1 MVGVEDVEVE
11 EDDEDD
17 EVGEDDEEVEEVVES
32 NRRGGNDVERIQ
44 STTSWPCTPRLP
56 K

>member
-1 MVGVEDVEVE
+1 MVGVEEVEVE
-11 EDDEDD
+11 EDEE
-17 EVGEDDEEVEEVVES
+17 EVEEEEDDEEVEEVVES
-32 NRRGGNDVERIQ
+32 SRRGGNDVERIQ

>member
-1 MVGVEDVEVE
+1 MEVVGVEDVEVE
-11 EDDEDD
+11 EGEEEDE
-17 EVGEDDEEVEEVVES
+17 EEVEEVVES
-32 NRRGGNDVERIQ
+32 SRRGGNDVERIQ

>member
-1 MVGVEDVEVE
+1 MEDVEVE
-11 EDDEDD
+11 EDVEEEEEDE
-17 EVGEDDEEVEEVVES
+17 EEVEEVVES
-32 NRRGGNDVERIQ
+32 SRRGGNDVERIQ

>member
-1 MVGVEDVEVE
+1 MGVEDVEVE
-11 EDDEDD
+11 EGEEEDE
-17 EVGEDDEEVEEVVES
+17 EEVEEVVES
-32 NRRGGNDVERIQ
+32 SRRGGNDVERIQ

>member
-1 MVGVEDVEVE
+1 MVGVEEVEVE
-11 EDDEDD
+11 EGEEEDE
-17 EVGEDDEEVEEVVES
+17 EEVEEVVES
-32 NRRGGNDVERIQ
+32 SRRGGNDVERIQ

>member
-11 EDDEDD
+11 EGEEEDE
-17 EVGEDDEEVEEVVES
+17 EEVEEVVES
-32 NRRGGNDVERIQ
+32 SRRGGNDVERIQ

>member
-1 MVGVEDVEVE
+1 MVGVEEVEVE
-11 EDDEDD
+11 EGEEEDE
-17 EVGEDDEEVEEVVES
+17 EEVEEVVES

>member
-11 EDDEDD
+11 EGEEEDE
-17 EVGEDDEEVEEVVES
+17 EEVEEVVES

>member
-11 EDDEDD
+11 EGEEEDE
-17 EVGEDDEEVEEVVES
+17 EEVEEVVES

-44 STTSWPCTPRLP
+44 STTS
-56 K
+56 

>member
-11 EDDEDD
+11 E
-17 EVGEDDEEVEEVVES
+17 GEEEDEEEVDEVVES
-32 NRRGGNDVERIQ
+32 SRRGGNDVERIQ

>member
-11 EDDEDD
+11 ESEEEDE
-17 EVGEDDEEVEEVVES
+17 GEVEEVVES
-32 NRRGGNDVERIQ
+32 SRRGGNDVERIQ

>member
-1 MVGVEDVEVE
+1 VVGVEDVEVE
-11 EDDEDD
+11 EGEEEDE
-17 EVGEDDEEVEEVVES
+17 EEVEEVVES
-32 NRRGGNDVERIQ
+32 SRRGGNDVERIQ

>member
-1 MVGVEDVEVE
+1 MEVVGVEDVEVE
-11 EDDEDD
+11 EGEEEDE
-17 EVGEDDEEVEEVVES
+17 EEVEEVVES